1 MNFREPVWRPHS
13 RLLRS
18 KVPLDWWRWLI
29 DPDSL
34 TRRLQTACGGHFH
47 VEVLNQ
53 CWNVPLHNE
62 ARAMG
67 LADIR
72 RALVREVFLYCNDT
86 PWVYARTV
94 IPASTLS
101 GRERRLMHLGSKPL
115 GAVLFS
121 DPTMRR
127 DEMELACI
135 RPGQRLFNR
144 ATQHLSKPPNTIWG
158 RRSVFRLRHKP
169 LLVSEIFL
177 PDIPA
182 HP

>member
-1 MNFREPVWRPHS
+1 MNFREPVWRRHN
-13 RLLRS
+13 RVLRS
-18 KVPLDWWRWLI
+18 EVPLDWRRWLV
-29 DPDSL
+29 DADSL
-34 TRRLQTACGGHFH
+34 TRRLQSACNGHFH
-47 VEVLNQ
+47 VEVLSQ
-53 CWNVPLHNE
+53 RWDVPLHNE
-62 ARAMG
+62 ARTMG
-67 LADIR
+67 LVDVR
-72 RALVREVFLYCNDT
+72 RAMVREVFLYCDAT

-94 IPASTLS
+94 IPASTLT
-101 GRERRLMHLGSKPL
+101 GRERRLMHLGNRPL

-135 RPGQRLFNR
+135 GPRQRLFNR
-144 ATQHLSKPPNTIWG
+144 ATQHLVAPPDFIWG
-158 RRSVFRLRHKP
+158 RRSVFRLRNKP